1 MAYYTSGHSGRVNYW
16 SNPGVIYPVTGT
28 PTGVTD
34 VSDNARLLTENRS
47 ELRGELKPL
56 VVTLCLK

>member
-16 SNPGVIYPVTGT
+16 SSPDVIYPVTGT

-34 VSDNARLLTENRS
+34 VSDNARLLTENR
-47 ELRGELKPL
+47 
-56 VVTLCLK
+56 